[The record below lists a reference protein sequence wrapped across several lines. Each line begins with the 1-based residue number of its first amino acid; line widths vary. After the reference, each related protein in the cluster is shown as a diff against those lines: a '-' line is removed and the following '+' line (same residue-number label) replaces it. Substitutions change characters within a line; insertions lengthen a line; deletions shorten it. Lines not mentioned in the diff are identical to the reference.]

1 MFELKVECAENRG
14 AAEKVWF
21 FSKKNGKARMLEKY
35 TVWKTGFISP
45 DGHYK
50 QSQPCSVLCMCR
62 LSSIGSWFPLIQE
75 GEEGLQVGL

>member
-1 MFELKVECAENRG
+1 
-14 AAEKVWF
+14 
-21 FSKKNGKARMLEKY
+21 MLEKY